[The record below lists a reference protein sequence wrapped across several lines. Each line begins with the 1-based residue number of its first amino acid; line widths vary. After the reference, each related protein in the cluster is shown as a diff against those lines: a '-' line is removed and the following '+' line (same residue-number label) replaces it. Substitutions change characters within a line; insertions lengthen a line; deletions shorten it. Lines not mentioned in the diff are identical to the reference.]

1 MDWTQ
6 AIDSYCER
14 TGPEYW
20 AEPVNAVT
28 NAAFLIA
35 ALIMWRRTG
44 AGRAPITRGLITVLA
59 LIGLG
64 SFLFH
69 THGQVWSAIA
79 DTAPI
84 ALYVLTYIYAAN
96 RHYWGLSLWP
106 ALGLTVLFFPYAAA
120 TFPLFQMVP
129 GLGSSAGYAPVPL
142 LIFIYA
148 FLLRRRLLHVAR
160 GLAIGAAILCLSIIF
175 RSLDM
180 PICGRLPLGTHFLW
194 HILNALMLGW
204 MIEVLH
210 RYTTGAS
217 SAGRP
222 QQGR

>member
-1 MDWTQ
+1 MDWTR

-20 AEPVNAVT
+20 SEPVNAVT
-28 NAAFLIA
+28 NAAFLIS

-44 AGRAPITRGLITVLA
+44 ATGAPITRVLIAILA
-59 LIGLG
+59 LIGIG

-96 RHYWGLSLWP
+96 RYYWRLSLWP
-106 ALGLTVLFFPYAAA
+106 ALGLTALFFPYAAA
-120 TFPLFQMVP
+120 TVPLFQLVP

-148 FLLRRRLLHVAR
+148 VLLRDHLPEVAR
-160 GLAIGAAILCLSIIF
+160 GLAVGAAILCLSILF

-180 PICGRLPLGTHFLW
+180 PICGQLPFGTHFLW

-210 RYTTGAS
+210 RHLSAS
-217 SAGRP
+217 RRSGSHQADG
-222 QQGR
+222 